1 MVHSYYVDYK
11 NFKKNKNKKIKNK
24 KIKIKIKSL
33 LVYVACASRSGCN
46 GE

>member
-11 NFKKNKNKKIKNK
+11 KIKNK
-24 KIKIKIKSL
+24 KSL
-33 LVYVACASRSGCN
+33 LVYGACAGSSGCN